1 MSDLSIANTA
11 IRNQN
16 DLYNLN
22 DLHKASG
29 NKVAHKPA
37 NWLKLKQ
44 TQELITELTD
54 DGIPS
59 SKQNQYL
66 TEELTKPQIRGLK
79 QNQQVIEVIKG
90 GHNQGTFVCKELVYA
105 YATWISPRFFLQVLR
120 TFDAVMTAQPHMTVD
135 ELRHWQWTTQHYAEK
150 IGHDQAEM
158 LHFLMRRW
166 IEQSGLQQQTA
177 YHNFHTHMGVGRTDY
192 IKRQDFKKA
201 MTYLH
206 LKTGQINHGATDF
219 PAASKRQPA
228 PALPDLQAA
237 CLTER
242 EQQALS
248 ALIHHFKELNVLVY
262 NLQRPL
268 SQIGYPHSADLFD
281 HRQIANTQCMMLKR
295 FA

>member
-1 MSDLSIANTA
+1 MSNLIPHVFNDISIRTTEINGQ
-11 IRNQN
+11 IWF
-16 DLYNLN
+16 
-22 DLHKASG
+22 
-29 NKVAHKPA
+29 VAA
-37 NWLKLKQ
+37 
-44 TQELITELTD
+44 D
-54 DGIPS
+54 
-59 SKQNQYL
+59 
-66 TEELTKPQIRGLK
+66 
-79 QNQQVIEVIKG
+79 
-90 GHNQGTFVCKELVYA
+90 VCKAIELSNVTKALLALDDDEHTLTTIQGLSRGNEQANIINESGLYSLILRSRKA
-105 YATWISPRFFLQVLR
+105 EAKRFKKWVTAEVLPSIR
-120 TFDAVMTAQPHMTVD
+120 KTGSYHAPQMTEDQLM
-135 ELRHWQWTTQHYAEK
+135 HWQWTSKHYSGK

-192 IKRQDFKKA
+192 ILRQDFKKA

>member
-1 MSDLSIANTA
+1 MSNLIPHVFNDISIRTTEINGQIWFVANDVCQALNIVNPRDAIKKLDDDEKGVALTDTLGGSQQLSIINESGLYVLILRSRDAMKQGSVPHQFRKWVTA
-11 IRNQN
+11 EVLPSIRKTGSYQ
-16 DLYNLN
+16 
-22 DLHKASG
+22 S
-29 NKVAHKPA
+29 P
-37 NWLKLKQ
+37 Q
-44 TQELITELTD
+44 MTEDQL
-54 DGIPS
+54 
-59 SKQNQYL
+59 
-66 TEELTKPQIRGLK
+66 
-79 QNQQVIEVIKG
+79 
-90 GHNQGTFVCKELVYA
+90 
-105 YATWISPRFFLQVLR
+105 
-120 TFDAVMTAQPHMTVD
+120 M
-135 ELRHWQWTTQHYAEK
+135 HWHWTTEHYSGK

-177 YHNFHTHMGVGRTDY
+177 YHNFHTHMGVSRTDY
-192 IKRQDFKKA
+192 ILRRDFRKA

-206 LKTGQINHGATDF
+206 LKTGQINKGARDYARHTKAQQ
-219 PAASKRQPA
+219 AATTPPA

>member
-1 MSDLSIANTA
+1 MSNLIPHVFNDISIRTTEINGQIWFVANDVCQALNIANPRDAIKKLDDDEKGVALTDTA
-11 IRNQN
+11 GGNQQLN
-16 DLYNLN
+16 IINESGLYVLILRSR
-22 DLHKASG
+22 DA
-29 NKVAHKPA
+29 
-37 NWLKLKQ
+37 LKQ
-44 TQELITELTD
+44 GSLPHQFRKWVTAEVLPSIRKTGSYQAPQMTEDQL
-54 DGIPS
+54 
-59 SKQNQYL
+59 
-66 TEELTKPQIRGLK
+66 
-79 QNQQVIEVIKG
+79 
-90 GHNQGTFVCKELVYA
+90 
-105 YATWISPRFFLQVLR
+105 
-120 TFDAVMTAQPHMTVD
+120 M
-135 ELRHWQWTTQHYAEK
+135 HWQWTSKHYSGK

-242 EQQALS
+242 EQRALS

>member
-1 MSDLSIANTA
+1 MGGKVNNLPGDTTMSNLIPHVFNDISIRTTEIDGQIWFVANDVCQALNIANPRDA
-11 IRNQN
+11 IKKL
-16 DLYNLN
+16 D
-22 DLHKASG
+22 DDEKG
-29 NKVAHKPA
+29 VA
-37 NWLKLKQ
+37 
-44 TQELITELTD
+44 LTD
-54 DGIPS
+54 TVG
-59 SKQNQYL
+59 
-66 TEELTKPQIRGLK
+66 G
-79 QNQQVIEVIKG
+79 NQQLNIINESGLYVLILRSRDAMKQGSVPHQFRKWVTAEVLPSIRKTG
-90 GHNQGTFVCKELVYA
+90 NYQ
-105 YATWISPRFFLQVLR
+105 SPQ
-120 TFDAVMTAQPHMTVD
+120 MTEDQLM
-135 ELRHWQWTTQHYAEK
+135 HWQWTSKHYSGK

-192 IKRQDFKKA
+192 ILRQDFKKA

-206 LKTGQINHGATDF
+206 LKTGQINHGANDY

>member
-1 MSDLSIANTA
+1 MSNLIPHVFNDISIRTTEINGQIWFVAADVCQALNIANPRDA
-11 IRNQN
+11 I
-16 DLYNLN
+16 
-22 DLHKASG
+22 K
-29 NKVAHKPA
+29 
-37 NWLKLKQ
+37 KLDDDEKDAVG
-44 TQELITELTD
+44 LTD
-54 DGIPS
+54 TIGRLQQLSVINESGLYVLILRSRDAMKQGSVPHQFRKWVTAEVLPS
-59 SKQNQYL
+59 IRKTGSYQA
-66 TEELTKPQIRGLK
+66 PQMS
-79 QNQQVIEVIKG
+79 E
-90 GHNQGTFVCKELVYA
+90 T
-105 YATWISPRFFLQVLR
+105 
-120 TFDAVMTAQPHMTVD
+120 
-135 ELRHWQWTTQHYAEK
+135 ELRHWQWTTEHYAEK

-242 EQQALS
+242 EQRALS
-248 ALIHHFKELNVLVY
+248 ALIHHFKELNALVY

>member
-1 MSDLSIANTA
+1 MSNLIPHVFNDISIRTTEINGQIWFVANDVCQALNIANPRDA
-11 IRNQN
+11 IKKL
-16 DLYNLN
+16 D
-22 DLHKASG
+22 DDEKG
-29 NKVAHKPA
+29 VA
-37 NWLKLKQ
+37 
-44 TQELITELTD
+44 LTD
-54 DGIPS
+54 TAG
-59 SKQNQYL
+59 
-66 TEELTKPQIRGLK
+66 G
-79 QNQQVIEVIKG
+79 NQQLNIINESGLYVLILRSRDAMKQGSVPHQFRKWVTAEVLPSIRKTG
-90 GHNQGTFVCKELVYA
+90 SYQA
-105 YATWISPRFFLQVLR
+105 PQ
-120 TFDAVMTAQPHMTVD
+120 MTEDQLM
-135 ELRHWQWTTQHYAEK
+135 HWQWTSKHYSGK

-192 IKRQDFKKA
+192 ILRQDFKKA

-206 LKTGQINHGATDF
+206 LKTGQINHGATDY
-219 PAASKRQPA
+219 PATATRKPA
-228 PALPDLQAA
+228 TVLPDLQAA

-242 EQQALS
+242 EQRALS

>member
-22 DLHKASG
+22 DLHQASG
-29 NKVAHKPA
+29 ALTKHKPA
-37 NWLKLKQ
+37 NWLRLQQ

-54 DGIPS
+54 AHIRA
-59 SKQNQYL
+59 SKQ
-66 TEELTKPQIRGLK
+66 K
-79 QNQQVIEVIKG
+79 QQVIEVIKG
-90 GHNQGTFVCKELVYA
+90 GNNQGTFVCKELVYA
-105 YATWISPRFFLQVLR
+105 YATWISPKFFLQVLR

-166 IEQSGLQQQTA
+166 IEQSGLPQQTA
-177 YHNFHTHMGVGRTDY
+177 YHQFHTHMNVSRTDA
-192 IKRQDFKKA
+192 IRRQDFTKA
-201 MTYLH
+201 MDYLH
-206 LKTGQINHGATDF
+206 IKSGGMHHSTPIHPQ
-219 PAASKRQPA
+219 
-228 PALPDLQAA
+228 LQAA
-237 CLTER
+237 WLNDI
-242 EQQALS
+242 EQHALS
-248 ALIHHFKELNVLVY
+248 ALLHHFASLNVLVF

-268 SQIGYPHSADLFD
+268 ADIGYTHAANLHDL
-281 HRQIANTQCMMLKR
+281 RQIIRNQCSLLQR

>member
-1 MSDLSIANTA
+1 MSNLIPHVFNDISIRTTEINGQIWFVANDVCQALNIANPRDA
-11 IRNQN
+11 IKKL
-16 DLYNLN
+16 D
-22 DLHKASG
+22 DDEKG
-29 NKVAHKPA
+29 VA
-37 NWLKLKQ
+37 
-44 TQELITELTD
+44 LTD
-54 DGIPS
+54 TVG
-59 SKQNQYL
+59 
-66 TEELTKPQIRGLK
+66 G
-79 QNQQVIEVIKG
+79 NQQLNIINESGLYVLILRSRDAMKQGSVPHQFRKWVTAEVLPSIRKTG
-90 GHNQGTFVCKELVYA
+90 NYQ
-105 YATWISPRFFLQVLR
+105 SPQ
-120 TFDAVMTAQPHMTVD
+120 MTEDQLM
-135 ELRHWQWTTQHYAEK
+135 HWQWTSKHYSGK

-206 LKTGQINHGATDF
+206 LKTGQINKGARDYARHTKAQQ
-219 PAASKRQPA
+219 AATTPPA
-228 PALPDLQAA
+228 PTLPDLQAA
-237 CLTER
+237 YLTER

>member
-1 MSDLSIANTA
+1 MSNLIPHVFNDISIRTTEINGQIWFVANDVCQALNIANPRDA
-11 IRNQN
+11 IKKL
-16 DLYNLN
+16 D
-22 DLHKASG
+22 DDEKG
-29 NKVAHKPA
+29 VA
-37 NWLKLKQ
+37 
-44 TQELITELTD
+44 LTD
-54 DGIPS
+54 TVG
-59 SKQNQYL
+59 
-66 TEELTKPQIRGLK
+66 G
-79 QNQQVIEVIKG
+79 NQQLNIINESGLYVLILRSRDAMKQGSVPHQFRKWVTAEVLPSIRKTG
-90 GHNQGTFVCKELVYA
+90 SYQ
-105 YATWISPRFFLQVLR
+105 SPQ
-120 TFDAVMTAQPHMTVD
+120 MTEDQLM
-135 ELRHWQWTTQHYAEK
+135 HWQWTSKHYSGK

-192 IKRQDFKKA
+192 ILRQDFKKA

-206 LKTGQINHGATDF
+206 LKTGQINHGANDY
-219 PAASKRQPA
+219 PAAAKRKPV

-242 EQQALS
+242 EQRALS

>member
-1 MSDLSIANTA
+1 MSNLIPHVFNDISIRTTEINGQIWFVANDVCQALNIANPRDA
-11 IRNQN
+11 IKKL
-16 DLYNLN
+16 D
-22 DLHKASG
+22 DDEKG
-29 NKVAHKPA
+29 VA
-37 NWLKLKQ
+37 
-44 TQELITELTD
+44 LTD
-54 DGIPS
+54 TVG
-59 SKQNQYL
+59 
-66 TEELTKPQIRGLK
+66 G
-79 QNQQVIEVIKG
+79 NQQLNIINESGLYVLILRSRDAMKQGSVPHQFRKWVTAEVLPSIRKTG
-90 GHNQGTFVCKELVYA
+90 NYQ
-105 YATWISPRFFLQVLR
+105 SPQ
-120 TFDAVMTAQPHMTVD
+120 MTEDQLM
-135 ELRHWQWTTQHYAEK
+135 HWQWTSKHYSGK

-192 IKRQDFKKA
+192 ILRQDFKKA

-206 LKTGQINHGATDF
+206 LKTGQINHGANDY

>member
-1 MSDLSIANTA
+1 MSNLIPHVFNDISIRTTEINGQ
-11 IRNQN
+11 IWF
-16 DLYNLN
+16 
-22 DLHKASG
+22 
-29 NKVAHKPA
+29 VA
-37 NWLKLKQ
+37 
-44 TQELITELTD
+44 TD
-54 DGIPS
+54 
-59 SKQNQYL
+59 
-66 TEELTKPQIRGLK
+66 
-79 QNQQVIEVIKG
+79 
-90 GHNQGTFVCKELVYA
+90 VCKALEISNPRQAITRLDDDEKTTVTNNDAQAGQGAQVYNIINESGLYSLILRSRKA
-105 YATWISPRFFLQVLR
+105 EAKRFKKWITAEVLPSIR
-120 TFDAVMTAQPHMTVD
+120 KTGSYQAPQMSET

-177 YHNFHTHMGVGRTDY
+177 YHNFHTHMGVSRTDY
-192 IKRQDFKKA
+192 ILRRDFRKA

-206 LKTGQINHGATDF
+206 LKTGQINHGANDY

>member
-11 IRNQN
+11 IRNHN
-16 DLYNLN
+16 NLYNLN
-22 DLHKASG
+22 DLHQASG
-29 NKVAHKPA
+29 ALKRHQPA
-37 NWLKLKQ
+37 NWLRLQQ
-44 TQELITELTD
+44 TQELIAELSS

-59 SKQNQYL
+59 LQQNQYL
-66 TEELTKPQIRGLK
+66 RAESPVPHIRGTK
-79 QNQQVIEVIKG
+79 QNQQVIEVIQG
-90 GHNQGTFVCKELVYA
+90 GTNQGTFVCKELVYA

-120 TFDAVMTAQPHMTVD
+120 TFDAVISAQPQMTED
-135 ELRHWQWTTQHYAEK
+135 QLMHWQWTSKHYSGK

-177 YHNFHTHMGVGRTDY
+177 YHNFHTHMGVSRTDY
-192 IKRQDFKKA
+192 ILRQDFKKA

-206 LKTGQINHGATDF
+206 LKTGQINHGATDY
-219 PAASKRQPA
+219 PAAATRKPA

-242 EQQALS
+242 EQRALS

-268 SQIGYPHSADLFD
+268 QQIGYPHSADLHD
-281 HRQIANTQCMMLKR
+281 HRQITNSQCMMLQR

>member
-1 MSDLSIANTA
+1 MSNLIPHVFNDISIRTTEINGQIWFVANDVCQALNIANPRDAIKKLDDDEKGVALTDTA
-11 IRNQN
+11 GGNQQLNIINESGLYVLILRSRDAMKQGSVPHQFRKWVTAEVLPSIR
-16 DLYNLN
+16 
-22 DLHKASG
+22 KTG
-29 NKVAHKPA
+29 NYHAP
-37 NWLKLKQ
+37 Q
-44 TQELITELTD
+44 MTETEL
-54 DGIPS
+54 
-59 SKQNQYL
+59 
-66 TEELTKPQIRGLK
+66 
-79 QNQQVIEVIKG
+79 
-90 GHNQGTFVCKELVYA
+90 A
-105 YATWISPRFFLQVLR
+105 
-120 TFDAVMTAQPHMTVD
+120 
-135 ELRHWQWTTQHYAEK
+135 HWQWSAQYYANK

-206 LKTGQINHGATDF
+206 LKTGQINHGANDY
-219 PAASKRQPA
+219 PAASKRKPS